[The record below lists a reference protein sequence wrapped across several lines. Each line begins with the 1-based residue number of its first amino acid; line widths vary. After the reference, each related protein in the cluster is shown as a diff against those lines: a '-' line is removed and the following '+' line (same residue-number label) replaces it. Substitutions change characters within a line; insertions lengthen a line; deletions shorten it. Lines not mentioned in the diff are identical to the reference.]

1 MTENEPLQDPN
12 PNQSFEEPLLVQDE
26 HIQTEPLDDHEY
38 LVNTDSLSAKPRK
51 KRNSLNNG
59 LMVALIG
66 LLLVLCLIAGGAGW
80 YINNQD
86 LAVQSA
92 NQQVTAL
99 QATVAQQQSQ
109 LSSAQSAIDA
119 LKAIDIQATAD
130 AAVSAALAAEAA
142 RIAAIPTATAMVI
155 VPAGEEP
162 VDLASAQTWTTVL
175 QDAFDNNDNL
185 WGKDNGYLSA
195 KPDQSKLVLF
205 MDCINLEGACQ
216 SFAFSNKQPVLRNFL
231 LTYTLD
237 LSTLPGG
244 WSHLLGIRSVSPFGY
259 VFSLDRDGKFDL
271 SKTIGAETISL
282 AGSAITDFSADAP
295 HIIDVLAQADLL
307 RIFIDGNQ
315 IVEVRD
321 AALPAGLARPGIW
334 SPTVGNASIRIDD
347 FTLRVPPQ

>member
-1 MTENEPLQDPN
+1 MTENESVQDAKQP
-12 PNQSFEEPLLVQDE
+12 FEEPLLGQDE
-26 HIQTEPLDDHEY
+26 PILAEPLDDQEY
-38 LVNTDSLSAKPRK
+38 LVNTHSLPAKTRK
-51 KRNSLNNG
+51 KGNSLNNG
-59 LMVALIG
+59 LLAALIA

-99 QATVAQQQSQ
+99 QATATQQQSQ
-109 LSSAQSAIDA
+109 LSSAQSAIDV

-142 RIAAIPTATAMVI
+142 RIAAIPTATAVVI

-162 VDLASAQTWTTVL
+162 VDLASAQAWSVVL

-195 KPDQSKLVLF
+195 KPDQSKLLLF

-216 SFAFSNKQPVLRNFL
+216 SYAFSNKQPVLRNFL

-244 WSHLLGIRSVSPFGY
+244 WSHLLGIRSVSPFSY
-259 VFSLDRDGKFDL
+259 VFSLGREGKFDL
-271 SKTIGAETISL
+271 SKTLGAETISL
-282 AGSAITDFSADAP
+282 ASSAITDFSADTP
-295 HIIDVLAQADLL
+295 HTIDVLAQGDLI
-307 RIFIDGNQ
+307 RIFLDGNQ

-321 AALPAGLARPGIW
+321 ADIPAGLVRPGIL